1 MVTFNRDGD
10 IFVEDTGM
18 DSFIRSGNCSYFS
31 SSSADAATL
40 TGLDNV
46 RIDSDGV
53 YIKGIGSVT
62 SVVEVL
68 KEKIDI
74 LNAEVQGI
82 KTGRTGQNLR
92 GTFHCRYELIT
103 ELNVGKG

>member
-1 MVTFNRDGD
+1 MVTFNRDGN

-31 SSSADAATL
+31 SSSADTTTT
-40 TGLDNV
+40 TGLESV
-46 RIDSDGV
+46 RIDSDGI
-53 YIKGIGSVT
+53 YLSGMGTIT
-62 SVVEVL
+62 SVVNAL

-82 KTGRTGQNLR
+82 KAGRTGQNLR

-103 ELNVGKG
+103 ELNIGKG

>member
-1 MVTFNRDGD
+1 MVTFNRDGN

-18 DSFIRSGNCSYFS
+18 DSFIRNGNCSAFS
-31 SSSADAATL
+31 CTDAATL
-40 TGLDNV
+40 TGLENV

-53 YIKGIGSVT
+53 HIGGMGTIT
-62 SVVEVL
+62 SVINAL

-82 KTGRTGQNLR
+82 KAGRTGQNLR

>member
-18 DSFIRSGNCSYFS
+18 DSFIRSGNCCAFS
-31 SSSADAATL
+31 CADAATTDL
-40 TGLDNV
+40 ESV
-46 RIDSDGV
+46 RIDSNGIYIDGMGT
-53 YIKGIGSVT
+53 IT
-62 SVVEVL
+62 SVVNAL
-68 KEKIDI
+68 KEKIDM

-82 KTGRTGQNLR
+82 KAGKTGQNLR

-103 ELNVGKG
+103 ELNIGKG

>member
-10 IFVEDTGM
+10 IFIEDTGM
-18 DSFIRSGNCSYFS
+18 DSFIRSGNCSAFS
-31 SSSADAATL
+31 CADAATL

-53 YIKGIGSVT
+53 YIGRMGTIT
-62 SVVEVL
+62 SVVNAL

-82 KTGRTGQNLR
+82 KAGRTGQNLR
-92 GTFHCRYELIT
+92 GTFHCRYELMT

>member
-1 MVTFNRDGD
+1 MVTFNRDGN

-18 DSFIRSGNCSYFS
+18 DSFIRSGNCCVFS
-31 SSSADAATL
+31 ANDAVTS
-40 TGLDNV
+40 TGLENM
-46 RIDSDGV
+46 RIDSDGI
-53 YIKGIGSVT
+53 YIGGMGTIT
-62 SVVEVL
+62 SVVNAL
-68 KEKIDI
+68 KEKIDM

-82 KTGRTGQNLR
+82 KAGRTGQNLR

>member
-1 MVTFNRDGD
+1 MVTFNRDGN

-18 DSFIRSGNCSYFS
+18 DSFIRSGNCSAFS
-31 SSSADAATL
+31 CADAATL

-53 YIKGIGSVT
+53 YISGMGTIT
-62 SVVEVL
+62 SVVNAL
-68 KEKIDI
+68 KEKIDM

-82 KTGRTGQNLR
+82 KAGRTGQNLR
-92 GTFHCRYELIT
+92 GTFHCRYELMT
-103 ELNVGKG
+103 ELNIGKG

>member
-18 DSFIRSGNCSYFS
+18 DSFIRSGNCCAFS
-31 SSSADAATL
+31 CADATTL

-68 KEKIDI
+68 KEKVDI

-82 KTGRTGQNLR
+82 KSGKTGQNLR
-92 GTFHCRYELIT
+92 GTFHCRYELMT